1 MRIEF
6 ERSGGLMGRT
16 VACSVDTETL
26 PADEAH
32 ELRELV
38 ERADFFAL
46 PESPPGSAA
55 RSDQFAYTVRIES
68 EGRGHTVMTS
78 DDAAPSA
85 LVPLLD
91 RLSRMARRSRGE

>member
-26 PADEAH
+26 PADEAR

-46 PESPPGSAA
+46 PESPPGADA
-55 RSDQFAYTVRIES
+55 RSDQFVYSVRIEW
-68 EGRGHTVMTS
+68 EGRGHTVVTS

-91 RLSRMARRSRGE
+91 RLSRIARKSRGE

>member
-16 VACSVDTETL
+16 VACSVDTETM
-26 PADEAH
+26 PADEAR

-38 ERADFFAL
+38 EQADFFSL

-55 RSDQFAYTVRIES
+55 QSDQFSYTIRIELEERS
-68 EGRGHTVMTS
+68 HTVTTS

-91 RLSRMARRSRGE
+91 RLSRTARRSRRE